1 MMLRIDQSILAGPVG
16 QWRYNNNYL
25 VDLNNDG
32 FKDLVMGNLRRKYN
46 RQDDMYSI
54 IIFNDKK
61 GNFRTNNVVNL
72 PRPNFNDSWGYAVSI
87 KPFDFNKDGFEDVV
101 MKKN

>member
-1 MMLRIDQSILAGPVG
+1 
-16 QWRYNNNYL
+16 
-25 VDLNNDG
+25 
-32 FKDLVMGNLRRKYN
+32 MGNLRRKYN

-101 MKKN
+101 IMFCRSQDATSKFEFTGTYLENL